1 MNADILYA
9 LGAVSVAA
17 LLASAAYLWR
27 LLGDIPVSRRL
38 VNMLMPA
45 SQIGLVACAFALR
58 PFFSH
63 WDVMAA
69 VVVPVGIVGAILNP
83 LFFKGLLDAER
94 AETEAERVAFLED
107 QVATQEQYAALAK
120 RRRAAAARVRN
131 GLDAQLARVEE
142 ALAAGDSAA
151 ACARVADAERMMRA
165 PRDRRCQHPVVDAL
179 LAAKAAWCARE
190 RIRIKMDATVP
201 DDLSTP
207 DVELCALFANA
218 LDNAVHACFEVPED
232 GRWIRVK
239 AHPAHGHFLL
249 EVENSCAT
257 EGDDV
262 AVRGGKAPRRAHDGL
277 LSRHGHGLSIMREIV
292 ERHDGELV
300 CQQEG
305 GTFRLSAIWRL
316 ET

>member
-1 MNADILYA
+1 MSADILYA

-17 LLASAAYLWR
+17 LLASAVYLWR
-27 LLGDIPVSRRL
+27 MLRDIPVSRRL
-38 VNMLMPA
+38 INMLMPA

-94 AETEAERVAFLED
+94 AEAEAERVAFLED
-107 QVATQEQYAALAK
+107 QVAMQEQYAALAK
-120 RRRAAAARVRN
+120 RRRDAGARVRS
-131 GLDAQLARVEE
+131 GLDAQFARVEE
-142 ALAAGDSAA
+142 ALASGDSAA
-151 ACARVADAERMMRA
+151 ACARVADAERTMRA
-165 PRDRRCQHPVVDAL
+165 PWDRRCQHPVVDAL

-201 DDLSTP
+201 ADLSTP

-218 LDNAVHACFEVPED
+218 LDNAVHACCEVPED
-232 GRWIRVK
+232 GRWIRMK

-257 EGDDV
+257 EGDA
-262 AVRGGKAPRRAHDGL
+262 AVRGGKAPRRAHDGGL
-277 LSRHGHGLSIMREIV
+277 PQHGHGVAIMREIV

-300 CQQEG
+300 CQRAG

-316 ET
+316 GM